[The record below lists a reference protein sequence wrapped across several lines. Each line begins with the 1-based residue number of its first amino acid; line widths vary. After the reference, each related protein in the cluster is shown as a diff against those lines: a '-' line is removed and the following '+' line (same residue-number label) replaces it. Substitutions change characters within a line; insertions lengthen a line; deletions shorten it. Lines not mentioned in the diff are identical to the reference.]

1 MVLSRR
7 GNIIITEKECI
18 KVGVPLFQTLFS
30 IFEILSPADKMRNDF
45 LQKIVF
51 CLHSE
56 NYLLNLRFQILK
68 I

>member
-18 KVGVPLFQTLFS
+18 KVGISLFQTLFS
-30 IFEILSPADKMRNDF
+30 IFEILSPADKMMNDF

-51 CLHSE
+51 FVCTA
-56 NYLLNLRFQILK
+56 K
-68 I
+68 IIC

>member
-7 GNIIITEKECI
+7 GNIIITEEECI
-18 KVGVPLFQTLFS
+18 KVGVSLFQTLFS